1 MGFLTP
7 KPPKVPPPP
16 TPANTPTS
24 PLVPSGSIDSNLDF
38 GASPSSLISTSP
50 SGLKRKAQINKISLI
65 GG

>member
-7 KPPKVPPPP
+7 KAPKVP
-16 TPANTPTS
+16 TPANTPLS
-24 PLVPSGSIDSNLDF
+24 PLSVPQSPLDSSLDF
-38 GASPSSLISTSP
+38 GTNPSSLISTSA